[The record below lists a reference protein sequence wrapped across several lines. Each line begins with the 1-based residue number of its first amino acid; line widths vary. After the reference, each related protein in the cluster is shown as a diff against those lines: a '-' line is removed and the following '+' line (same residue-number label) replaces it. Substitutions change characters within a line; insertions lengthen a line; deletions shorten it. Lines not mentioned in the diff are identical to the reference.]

1 VVEAFV
7 AAAVSG
13 AMGPWDE
20 LVIPRMGGDS
30 LLPGLLA
37 QAFSRLGISSSLTV
51 TESSPFVPLPPNW
64 EAFLQTLKTSRRYF
78 LKRTLRDFDKW
89 AAGKARYHQA
99 ATPGDLEEGKQILI
113 DLHNGRWSGAACPGM
128 FRSARFQ
135 TFHAAVMPAFLKAG
149 ALQLLWLTVRDEPIA
164 AIYNILWNGKVYF
177 YQSGRKIDLP
187 SKIRPGLVMQAYAL
201 RRAIE
206 AGQREYDFLG
216 GAARYKLQLALAS
229 RPLVQFRAVRRALRE
244 QARRCADLG
253 VSQILRACGRDSR
266 SSWSVIFRS

>member
-1 VVEAFV
+1 
-7 AAAVSG
+7 
-13 AMGPWDE
+13 
-20 LVIPRMGGDS
+20 
-30 LLPGLLA
+30 
-37 QAFSRLGISSSLTV
+37 
-51 TESSPFVPLPPNW
+51 
-64 EAFLQTLKTSRRYF
+64 
-78 LKRTLRDFDKW
+78 
-89 AAGKARYHQA
+89 
-99 ATPGDLEEGKQILI
+99 
-113 DLHNGRWSGAACPGM
+113 
-128 FRSARFQ
+128 
-135 TFHAAVMPAFLKAG
+135 MPAFLKAG

-206 AGQREYDFLG
+206 AGRREYDFLG

-253 VSQILRACGRDSR
+253 VSQILRACGLDSR